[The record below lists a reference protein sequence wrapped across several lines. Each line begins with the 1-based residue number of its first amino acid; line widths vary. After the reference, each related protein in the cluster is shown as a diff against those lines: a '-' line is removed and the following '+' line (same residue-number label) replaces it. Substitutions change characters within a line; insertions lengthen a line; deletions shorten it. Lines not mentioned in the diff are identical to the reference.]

1 MNLRT
6 SCVLLAGI
14 GQIALT
20 ASALG
25 QSPQS
30 TADSSGQEA
39 QKQEAGGI
47 ADIVVT
53 AQRREESLQRAG
65 VAVSAVSGEDLTS
78 AGITDSVNIGK
89 LVPALIA
96 QPSAGSTSFYLRG
109 VGTNVGNSFR
119 DNAVAFNFA
128 GVFVSRPSAP
138 VGAFYDLQRIEVVK
152 GP

>member
-25 QSPQS
+25 QSSQS

-53 AQRREESLQRAG
+53 LQRAG

>member
-25 QSPQS
+25 QSSQS

-53 AQRREESLQRAG
+53 AQRRG
-65 VAVSAVSGEDLTS
+65 VA
-78 AGITDSVNIGK
+78 
-89 LVPALIA
+89 PACWRRG
-96 QPSAGSTSFYLRG
+96 QRGLR
-109 VGTNVGNSFR
+109 
-119 DNAVAFNFA
+119 
-128 GVFVSRPSAP
+128 
-138 VGAFYDLQRIEVVK
+138 
-152 GP
+152 